1 MHRLIRHLAYFL
13 KDPMGTLAETL
24 EFSLFLKI
32 QLLFSYLSDSYLCI
46 NYLHII
52 CRHAVGNLIRKLAF
66 LIDFIA
72 LAYRISANR

>member
-13 KDPMGTLAETL
+13 KDPMGTLTETL

-52 CRHAVGNLIRKLAF
+52 CRHVVGNLIRNLAF

-72 LAYRISANR
+72 YLHRLTGDR